1 MGSSHGKG
9 AGGLEFSWKRGVGQG
24 KIEFSRKLCTSICF
38 IAILFLQY
46 SLHGYADIHQY
57 WIFLHNIIEFGNLH
71 SSGAFRLFHILLL
84 RKQKYSK

>member
-1 MGSSHGKG
+1 MGCSHGKG
-9 AGGLEFSWKRGVGQG
+9 AGGLEFSWRGGGTGEHRVL
-24 KIEFSRKLCTSICF
+24 SKLCTSICF

-71 SSGAFRLFHILLL
+71 SSGEFRLFHILLL